1 MPGKY
6 HEDSYKGGHHTNI
19 RRPPICQFDQGSNQS
34 NQAIAYIYV
43 MDAMKMF
50 VFGGC
55 EGEEGEVRFIIF

>member
-6 HEDSYKGGHHTNI
+6 HEDSYKGRHHTNI
-19 RRPPICQFDQGSNQS
+19 RRPPICQSNL
-34 NQAIAYIYV
+34 AIAYIIYV

-55 EGEEGEVRFIIF
+55 EGEEGEKGEVRFIIF